1 MPTVHRV
8 PISGGHDGRTIG
20 YKSIP
25 KYFDFEL
32 ASGWKTAREQAG
44 GNPSKW
50 KGIQVMDLNRKEAL
64 ILTALFIREV
74 YSNLYLT
81 TYDVEEKILH
91 INVEGEYRD
100 KTLEL
105 LDKVMAKFWLMDITT
120 DFSGIPLFA

>member
-1 MPTVHRV
+1 
-8 PISGGHDGRTIG
+8 
-20 YKSIP
+20 
-25 KYFDFEL
+25 
-32 ASGWKTAREQAG
+32 
-44 GNPSKW
+44 
-50 KGIQVMDLNRKEAL
+50 MDLNRKEAL